1 MAAYTEVTGYQPDLQ
16 KMTRGYPV
24 NNLQQ
29 LLLKHCFG
37 PVDDGYFGDETE
49 RCLNDFKVANG
60 LSADSIV
67 DQATWA
73 VLNGAPQWIARFS
86 GTPTIS
92 GFLLQWTTENAGCG
106 PIPAYTVTSKCWAYE
121 RANITTLSLD
131 WDFGPNTDQPRGTT
145 ESFAI
150 DLLSLFAADGE
161 YTAVVQVGQDMETLD
176 YDVVNKQIVVI

>member
-1 MAAYTEVTGYQPDLQ
+1 
-16 KMTRGYPV
+16 MTRGYPV

-86 GTPTIS
+86 GTPSVS